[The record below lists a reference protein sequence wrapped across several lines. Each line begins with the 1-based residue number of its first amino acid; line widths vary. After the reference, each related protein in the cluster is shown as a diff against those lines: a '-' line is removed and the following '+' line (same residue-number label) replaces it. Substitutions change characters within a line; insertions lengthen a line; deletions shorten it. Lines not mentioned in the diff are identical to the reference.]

1 MNIGSAAKLS
11 GLTVKSVRYYADI
24 DLVKPVINEK
34 NGYRDYNNNDIAKL
48 GFIGQA
54 RKFNFSIRECRDLL
68 SLYEDKNRSN
78 KEVKKLTIEK
88 INDVIKLF
96 TIEREVVVCFDG
108 VAPIS
113 KLKQQRERR
122 FKTWIRNEVC
132 NKNDKKSWNTCSIT
146 PGTKF
151 MKKFLILLI

>member
-34 NGYRDYNNNDIAKL
+34 NGYRDYNNNDVAKL

-88 INDVIKLF
+88 INEIDQKLKEL
-96 TIEREVVVCFDG
+96 TLLRKKLSHLADNCKGNGRPDC
-108 VAPIS
+108 PILDALS
-113 KLKQQRERR
+113 KLQ
-122 FKTWIRNEVC
+122 
-132 NKNDKKSWNTCSIT
+132 KKS
-146 PGTKF
+146 
-151 MKKFLILLI
+151 

>member
-24 DLVKPVINEK
+24 DLVKPMINEK
-34 NGYRDYNNNDIAKL
+34 NGYRDYNYDDVAKL

-88 INDVIKLF
+88 INEIDQKLNEL
-96 TIEREVVVCFDG
+96 TLLRKKLSHLADNCKGNGRPDC
-108 VAPIS
+108 PILDELS
-113 KLKQQRERR
+113 KLK
-122 FKTWIRNEVC
+122 
-132 NKNDKKSWNTCSIT
+132 KKS
-146 PGTKF
+146 
-151 MKKFLILLI
+151 

>member
-34 NGYRDYNNNDIAKL
+34 NGYRDYNNNDVAKL

-88 INDVIKLF
+88 INEIDQKLNEL
-96 TIEREVVVCFDG
+96 TLLRKKLSHLADNCKGNGRPDC
-108 VAPIS
+108 PILDELS
-113 KLKQQRERR
+113 K
-122 FKTWIRNEVC
+122 FK
-132 NKNDKKSWNTCSIT
+132 KKS
-146 PGTKF
+146 
-151 MKKFLILLI
+151 

>member
-34 NGYRDYNNNDIAKL
+34 NGYRDYNNNDVAKL

-88 INDVIKLF
+88 INEIDQKLNEL
-96 TIEREVVVCFDG
+96 TLLRKKLSHLADNCKGNGRPDC
-108 VAPIS
+108 PILDELS
-113 KLKQQRERR
+113 KFQ
-122 FKTWIRNEVC
+122 
-132 NKNDKKSWNTCSIT
+132 KKS
-146 PGTKF
+146 
-151 MKKFLILLI
+151 

>member
-1 MNIGSAAKLS
+1 MNFGSAAKLS

-24 DLVKPVINEK
+24 DLVKPMINEK
-34 NGYRDYNNNDIAKL
+34 NGYRDYNNNDVAKL

-88 INDVIKLF
+88 INEIDQKLNEL
-96 TIEREVVVCFDG
+96 TLLRKKLSHLADNCKGNGRPDC
-108 VAPIS
+108 PILDELS
-113 KLKQQRERR
+113 KLK
-122 FKTWIRNEVC
+122 
-132 NKNDKKSWNTCSIT
+132 KKS
-146 PGTKF
+146 
-151 MKKFLILLI
+151 

>member
-34 NGYRDYNNNDIAKL
+34 NGYRDYNNNDVAKL

-88 INDVIKLF
+88 INEIDQKLNEL
-96 TIEREVVVCFDG
+96 TLLRKKLSHLADNCKGNGRPDC
-108 VAPIS
+108 PILDELS
-113 KLKQQRERR
+113 KRK
-122 FKTWIRNEVC
+122 
-132 NKNDKKSWNTCSIT
+132 KNHKS
-146 PGTKF
+146 
-151 MKKFLILLI
+151 L

>member
-34 NGYRDYNNNDIAKL
+34 NGYRDYNNNDVAKL

-88 INDVIKLF
+88 INEIDQKLNEL
-96 TIEREVVVCFDG
+96 TLLRKKLSHLADNCKGNGRPDC
-108 VAPIS
+108 PILDELS
-113 KLKQQRERR
+113 K
-122 FKTWIRNEVC
+122 I
-132 NKNDKKSWNTCSIT
+132 
-146 PGTKF
+146 
-151 MKKFLILLI
+151 

>member
-34 NGYRDYNNNDIAKL
+34 NGYRDYNNNDVAKL

-88 INDVIKLF
+88 INEIDQ
-96 TIEREVVVCFDG
+96 
-108 VAPIS
+108 
-113 KLKQQRERR
+113 KLKELTLLR
-122 FKTWIRNEVC
+122 
-132 NKNDKKSWNTCSIT
+132 KKLSHLADNCKGNGR
-146 PGTKF
+146 PDCP
-151 MKKFLILLI
+151 ILDELSS

>member
-34 NGYRDYNNNDIAKL
+34 NGYRDYNNDDVAKL

-88 INDVIKLF
+88 INEIDQKLNEL
-96 TIEREVVVCFDG
+96 TLLRKKLSHLADNCKGNGRPDC
-108 VAPIS
+108 PILDELS
-113 KLKQQRERR
+113 K
-122 FKTWIRNEVC
+122 I
-132 NKNDKKSWNTCSIT
+132 
-146 PGTKF
+146 
-151 MKKFLILLI
+151 

>member
-24 DLVKPVINEK
+24 DLVKPMINEK
-34 NGYRDYNNNDIAKL
+34 NGYRDYNYDDVAKL

-88 INDVIKLF
+88 INEIDQKLNEL
-96 TIEREVVVCFDG
+96 TLLRKKLSHLADNCKGNGRPDC
-108 VAPIS
+108 PILDELS
-113 KLKQQRERR
+113 KLR
-122 FKTWIRNEVC
+122 
-132 NKNDKKSWNTCSIT
+132 KKS
-146 PGTKF
+146 
-151 MKKFLILLI
+151 

>member
-34 NGYRDYNNNDIAKL
+34 NGYRDYNNNDVAKL

-88 INDVIKLF
+88 INEIDQKLNEL
-96 TIEREVVVCFDG
+96 TLLRKKLSHLADNCKGNGRPDC
-108 VAPIS
+108 PILDELS
-113 KLKQQRERR
+113 KLK
-122 FKTWIRNEVC
+122 
-132 NKNDKKSWNTCSIT
+132 KNHKS
-146 PGTKF
+146 
-151 MKKFLILLI
+151 L

>member
-1 MNIGSAAKLS
+1 MNIGCAAKLS

-34 NGYRDYNNNDIAKL
+34 NGYRDYNNNDVAKL

-88 INDVIKLF
+88 INEIDQKLKEL
-96 TIEREVVVCFDG
+96 TLLRKKLSHLADNCKGNGRPDC
-108 VAPIS
+108 PILDELS
-113 KLKQQRERR
+113 KLR
-122 FKTWIRNEVC
+122 
-132 NKNDKKSWNTCSIT
+132 KKS
-146 PGTKF
+146 
-151 MKKFLILLI
+151 

>member
-34 NGYRDYNNNDIAKL
+34 NGYRDYNTNDVAKL

-88 INDVIKLF
+88 INEIDQKLNEL
-96 TIEREVVVCFDG
+96 TLLRKKLSHLADNCKGNGRPDC
-108 VAPIS
+108 PILDELS
-113 KLKQQRERR
+113 KPQ
-122 FKTWIRNEVC
+122 
-132 NKNDKKSWNTCSIT
+132 KKS
-146 PGTKF
+146 
-151 MKKFLILLI
+151 

>member
-24 DLVKPVINEK
+24 DLVKPEINEK
-34 NGYRDYNNNDIAKL
+34 NGYRDYNNNDVAKL

-88 INDVIKLF
+88 INEIDQKLNEL
-96 TIEREVVVCFDG
+96 TLLRKKLSHLANNCKGNGRPDC
-108 VAPIS
+108 PILDELS
-113 KLKQQRERR
+113 KL
-122 FKTWIRNEVC
+122 
-132 NKNDKKSWNTCSIT
+132 
-146 PGTKF
+146 
-151 MKKFLILLI
+151 

>member
-34 NGYRDYNNNDIAKL
+34 NGYRDYNNNDVAKL

-68 SLYEDKNRSN
+68 SLYEDNNRSN

-88 INDVIKLF
+88 INEIDQKLNEL
-96 TIEREVVVCFDG
+96 TLLRKKLSHLADNCKGNGRPDC
-108 VAPIS
+108 PILDELS
-113 KLKQQRERR
+113 N
-122 FKTWIRNEVC
+122 FK
-132 NKNDKKSWNTCSIT
+132 KNHKS
-146 PGTKF
+146 
-151 MKKFLILLI
+151 L

>member
-34 NGYRDYNNNDIAKL
+34 NGYRDYNNNDVAKL

-88 INDVIKLF
+88 INEIDQKL
-96 TIEREVVVCFDG
+96 
-108 VAPIS
+108 
-113 KLKQQRERR
+113 
-122 FKTWIRNEVC
+122 NE
-132 NKNDKKSWNTCSIT
+132 
-146 PGTKF
+146 F
-151 MKKFLILLI
+151 YILDC

>member
-34 NGYRDYNNNDIAKL
+34 NGYRDYNNNDVAKL

-88 INDVIKLF
+88 INEIDQKLNEL
-96 TIEREVVVCFDG
+96 TLLRKKLSHLADNCKGNGRPDC
-108 VAPIS
+108 PILDELS
-113 KLKQQRERR
+113 KLK
-122 FKTWIRNEVC
+122 
-132 NKNDKKSWNTCSIT
+132 KKS
-146 PGTKF
+146 
-151 MKKFLILLI
+151 

>member
-88 INDVIKLF
+88 INEIDQKLNEL
-96 TIEREVVVCFDG
+96 TLLRKKLSHLADNCKGNGRPDC
-108 VAPIS
+108 PILDELS
-113 KLKQQRERR
+113 KLR
-122 FKTWIRNEVC
+122 
-132 NKNDKKSWNTCSIT
+132 KKS
-146 PGTKF
+146 
-151 MKKFLILLI
+151 

>member
-11 GLTVKSVRYYADI
+11 GLTVKSVRYYAEI

-34 NGYRDYNNNDIAKL
+34 NGYRDYNNNDVAKL

-88 INDVIKLF
+88 INEIDQKLNEL
-96 TIEREVVVCFDG
+96 TLLRKKLSHLADNCKGNGRPDC
-108 VAPIS
+108 PILDELS
-113 KLKQQRERR
+113 KLR
-122 FKTWIRNEVC
+122 
-132 NKNDKKSWNTCSIT
+132 KKS
-146 PGTKF
+146 
-151 MKKFLILLI
+151 

>member
-34 NGYRDYNNNDIAKL
+34 NGYRDYNYDDVAKL

-88 INDVIKLF
+88 INEIDQKLNEL
-96 TIEREVVVCFDG
+96 TLLRKKLSHLADNCKGNGRPDC
-108 VAPIS
+108 PILDELS
-113 KLKQQRERR
+113 KLK
-122 FKTWIRNEVC
+122 
-132 NKNDKKSWNTCSIT
+132 KKS
-146 PGTKF
+146 
-151 MKKFLILLI
+151 

>member
-34 NGYRDYNNNDIAKL
+34 NGYRDYNNNDVAKL

-88 INDVIKLF
+88 INEIDQKLNEL
-96 TIEREVVVCFDG
+96 TLLRKKLSHLAENCKGNGRPYC
-108 VAPIS
+108 PILDELS
-113 KLKQQRERR
+113 KLQ
-122 FKTWIRNEVC
+122 
-132 NKNDKKSWNTCSIT
+132 KKS
-146 PGTKF
+146 
-151 MKKFLILLI
+151 

>member
-34 NGYRDYNNNDIAKL
+34 NGYRDYNNNDVAKL

-88 INDVIKLF
+88 INEIDQKLNEL
-96 TIEREVVVCFDG
+96 TLLRKKLSHLADNCKGNGRPDC
-108 VAPIS
+108 PILDELS
-113 KLKQQRERR
+113 KL
-122 FKTWIRNEVC
+122 
-132 NKNDKKSWNTCSIT
+132 
-146 PGTKF
+146 
-151 MKKFLILLI
+151 